1 MDHPKLDHGWLW
13 DLINAYVKE
22 GVGLQQELD
31 LDEGEPTLE
40 ADQEQDQIT
49 VPGLTAEETE
59 PGDVEL
65 PEPEWVE
72 EKPLGQD
79 WRGYLQAIK
88 YPTEQ
93 VTVTHEE
100 RTGESE
106 LDLSGTGFVT
116 TIAYSQA
123 EKETADGFIP
133 PREEIPLE
141 RRKTEICDQI
151 FDLAV
156 EVLFNNG
163 LPMSGRA
170 VIYRVILEHV
180 SSKFLGEQT
189 IGQCDKESQ
198 LLFLQD
204 SLHYV
209 RKTFDHRELLKQI
222 LEDPPPV

>member
-1 MDHPKLDHGWLW
+1 M
-13 DLINAYVKE
+13 KE
-22 GVGLQQELD
+22 DVGLQQELD
-31 LDEGEPTLE
+31 LDEGAPQLE
-40 ADQEQDQIT
+40 EDQDQIAI
-49 VPGLTAEETE
+49 PEPTE
-59 PGDVEL
+59 DEADLQNVEL
-65 PEPEWVE
+65 PEPEWIE

-79 WRGYLQAIK
+79 WREYLQAIQ
-88 YPTEQ
+88 YPRER

-116 TIAYSQA
+116 TVSYSQA
-123 EKETADGFIP
+123 EKQAPGEFIP
-133 PREEIPLE
+133 PREEIPLDQ
-141 RRKTEICDQI
+141 RKTEICDQI

-163 LPMSGRA
+163 LAMSGRA

-180 SSKFLGEQT
+180 SNKFLGDLT
-189 IGQCDKESQ
+189 IGQCEKESQ

-222 LEDPPPV
+222 LEDPPAV